1 MTLQV
6 IGTFSYFPNNYNT
19 SNAQQQKDQIE
30 PATNSEEIK
39 KPGRA
44 SSQKNAKLARNE
56 NIKMVLM
63 KEMFPLSLLPI
74 FQEMLQVL

>member
-30 PATNSEEIK
+30 PATN
-39 KPGRA
+39 
-44 SSQKNAKLARNE
+44 
-56 NIKMVLM
+56 
-63 KEMFPLSLLPI
+63 
-74 FQEMLQVL
+74 

>member
-6 IGTFSYFPNNYNT
+6 IGTSSYFPNNYNT

-44 SSQKNAKLARNE
+44 SSPEECQTC
-56 NIKMVLM
+56 
-63 KEMFPLSLLPI
+63 KE
-74 FQEMLQVL
+74 